1 MSCITQCLG
10 GFSCLKCCF
19 KKKETRRKYS
29 ASEAKVHN
37 VSQISITPTV
47 LPLAP
52 VLQKKMIARS
62 PKREPSVELNRQP
75 HNRFVSTEVVNIRA
89 MLKE

>member
-1 MSCITQCLG
+1 MNCISACFNCLP
-10 GFSCLKCCF
+10 CLQ
-19 KKKETRRKYS
+19 KKTEQKRKYS
-29 ASEAKVHN
+29 ISEAKVHN
-37 VSQISITPTV
+37 VSRVSITPTV

-62 PKREPSVELNRQP
+62 PKREPSVELNRRP
-75 HNRFVSTEVVNIRA
+75 HNRFVSTEVVNIRT